1 MIETFTT
8 VLHVLT
14 CFFLILAILLQSGK
28 GGGISAAFGG
38 GAGAALGQASAT
50 TVLTK
55 FTGVAAGLFMVTSMV
70 LAVYS
75 TPSAGSDVTNA
86 AKKEAAAA
94 AASSVDSAAGV
105 LKAAEPSATPAKPA
119 EDAKQ

>member
-8 VLHVLT
+8 VVHVLT
-14 CFFLILAILLQSGK
+14 CFFLILVILLQSGK

-55 FTGVAAGLFMVTSMV
+55 FTGFAAGLFMVTSMV

-94 AASSVDSAAGV
+94 AAASVDSAAGV
-105 LKAAEPSATPAKPA
+105 LKAAEPSGAPAKPA